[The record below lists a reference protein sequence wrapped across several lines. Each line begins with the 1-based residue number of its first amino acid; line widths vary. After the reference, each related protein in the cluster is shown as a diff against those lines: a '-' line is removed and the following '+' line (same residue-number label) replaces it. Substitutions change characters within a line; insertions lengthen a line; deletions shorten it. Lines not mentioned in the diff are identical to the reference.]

1 MKRMRWIIVAAAVGA
16 LLLLF
21 KPDGRGGRAA
31 ADVARIEAV
40 DPFLNPGQPVADYL
54 VYRALSSGEAR
65 MAVTGSSVTRGTG
78 ATAQAY
84 TWRGLTEQKLRLAYP
99 ALKHLKIGNFG
110 HSGYTSVRLLE
121 DEVTA
126 PILAAKPDVLVIET
140 SVINNHNK
148 NVSLEDTYDSLRRL
162 HELYTGA
169 LPEARIVFLSPN
181 PCTDNQFGPP
191 VNALGLRFTDYVYG
205 TEAFIRDQGWDY
217 VNVHDE
223 MLAEMQNRD
232 IALPDTLKDGIHPND
247 LGYAIWA
254 DILWP
259 HLTTR

>member
-1 MKRMRWIIVAAAVGA
+1 MRQIRWIVIIAIAGA

-21 KPDGRGGRAA
+21 RPDGRGGRAA
-31 ADVARIEAV
+31 ADVQKIESV

-54 VYRALSSGEAR
+54 VYRALSAGEAR

-78 ATAQAY
+78 ATAQAN
-84 TWRGLTEQKLRLAYP
+84 TWRGLTEQHLRLAYP
-99 ALKHLKIGNFG
+99 ALKRLKIENFG

-126 PILAAKPDVLVIET
+126 PILASEPDVLLIET

-148 NVSLEDTYDSLRRL
+148 NVPLEETYQSLEKL
-162 HELYTGA
+162 HALYSA
-169 LPEARIVFLSPN
+169 ELPETRIAFLSPN

-205 TEAFIRDQGWDY
+205 TEAFIREQGWDY

-223 MLAEMQNRD
+223 MLAEMGSRA

-247 LGYAIWA
+247 LGYSIWA
-254 DILWP
+254 DVLWP